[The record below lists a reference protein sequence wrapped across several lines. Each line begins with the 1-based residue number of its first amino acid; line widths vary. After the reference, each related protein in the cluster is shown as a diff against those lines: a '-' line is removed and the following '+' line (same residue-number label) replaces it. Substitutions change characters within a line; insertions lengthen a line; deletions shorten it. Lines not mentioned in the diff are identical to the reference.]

1 MQGLIPE
8 STLFEI
14 QSKVDIVE
22 LISSYIPLKSA
33 GRNYKAVC
41 PFHSEKSPS
50 FMVNPEK
57 QIFHC
62 FGCGAGGNVFGFVM
76 RHENVNFPEA
86 AEMLAQRAGVII
98 PEKSS
103 ERSDI
108 NKKQLF
114 EATEKV
120 CQYFEKS
127 FLKNE
132 DAKDAR
138 EYLRSRGLNLKAV
151 QLFRLGYCSL
161 NETQV
166 LQDLLKMGLE
176 ESVLDKIGLLT
187 LREQSRGVKFKGRVM
202 FPIFDVQ
209 GRIAGFGG
217 RTLTDRQPKYL
228 NSPETVLFNKSQLLY
243 GLHLAKKPILDS
255 SQAIVVEG
263 YMDVISVYMNGVENA
278 VASLGTAFNESHVRL
293 LRRYTQEVV
302 VSYDGDAA
310 GLEASLRALEVF
322 LTQDMIVK
330 IAKMPEGHDPDSWIR
345 KAGRDGF
352 LELIK
357 HAPSMMDFK
366 LEILR
371 KRYQGRTEKDKLMIT
386 REMNQTIGRLKNP
399 ILQDH
404 YLQLLSRELGVS
416 ETAIRGQM
424 DRDTQ
429 TAKTRVF
436 AKDAQEKGDK
446 DKKNQISRGREEEFL
461 RIILWH
467 NELLEKAR
475 QTLVPEDLEDEVCK
489 ELYKNMLNKKSDAVR
504 TEGSLELQE
513 LMGKL
518 LAENLLPSEMP
529 LEDRLK
535 KVVNHLKID
544 SYKRSRR
551 ILENQLLEYER
562 TGKKTP
568 DLNVILSKI
577 NVIDKE
583 IDLRKKM

>member
-1 MQGLIPE
+1 VQGLIPE

-22 LISSYIPLKSA
+22 LISSYIPLRSA

-41 PFHSEKSPS
+41 PFHSEKTPS

-98 PEKSS
+98 PEKSG

-114 EATEKV
+114 ETTEKV
-120 CQYFEKS
+120 CQYFEKC

-132 DAKDAR
+132 DAKEAR

-151 QLFRLGYCSL
+151 QLFRLGYCSA
-161 NETQV
+161 NESQV

-176 ESVLDKIGLLT
+176 ESLLDKIGLLT

-202 FPIFDVQ
+202 FPILDVQ

-217 RTLTDRQPKYL
+217 RSLGERQPKYL

-255 SQAIVVEG
+255 SQVIVVEG
-263 YMDVISVYMNGVENA
+263 YMDVISVYMNGVENV
-278 VASLGTAFNESHVRL
+278 VASLGTAFNESHERL

-371 KRYQGRTEKDKLMIT
+371 KRYQGQTEKDKLMIT

-404 YLQLLSRELGVS
+404 YLQLLSKELGVS
-416 ETAIRGQM
+416 ETALREQMGRETQSFRPKTMAKEVQEGGQ
-424 DRDTQ
+424 
-429 TAKTRVF
+429 
-436 AKDAQEKGDK
+436 G
-446 DKKNQISRGREEEFL
+446 KKNQISRDREEEFL

-467 NELLEKAR
+467 NELLENAR
-475 QTLVPEDLEDEVCK
+475 QLLVPEDLDNEICK
-489 ELYKNMLNKKSDAVR
+489 QLYQKILDKKSDSVM

-518 LAENLLPSEMP
+518 LAENLISSEMS
-529 LEDRLK
+529 LDDRLRK
-535 KVVNHLKID
+535 IVNHLKID
-544 SYKRSRR
+544 SYRR
-551 ILENQLLEYER
+551 NRRVLENQLLDYEK
-562 TGKKTP
+562 TGKKTEE
-568 DLNVILSKI
+568 LNVILSKI